1 MCLKRWLMVLT
12 CLLFGLPVHAED
24 WPARSITMV
33 VPFAPGGVYD
43 TIGRVYAAALADILA
58 TPVVV
63 ENVPGA
69 GSMTCSARVAR
80 ADPDGYQLLLGGESS
95 NAQVQLLHNAPAYDA
110 AKDFAPIALV
120 AQQPLILTVRPG
132 IPAANLGDFVA
143 VRHIRSTHRR
153 LDVSGLLLLRT
164 AIASGL
170 MNSLLTAN
178 DDVSKSRRV

>member
-1 MCLKRWLMVLT
+1 
-12 CLLFGLPVHAED
+12 
-24 WPARSITMV
+24 MV

-69 GSMTCSARVAR
+69 GSMTGSTRVAR

-120 AQQPLILTVRPG
+120 AQHTILLDRSDTQPDPERIQLRELT
-132 IPAANLGDFVA
+132 
-143 VRHIRSTHRR
+143 RSLASNGHR
-153 LDVSGLLLLRT
+153 VTVYTEGGSGPDRFT
-164 AIASGL
+164 YWPP
-170 MNSLLTAN
+170 MTPNP
-178 DDVSKSRRV
+178 R